1 MVNALSYLRTSS
13 AANVDGDSSP
23 RQRAAIAS
31 YAAANG
37 IELVGEYYD
46 AAVSGS
52 VALEA
57 RPGFI
62 QMLARIEGNGV
73 RLVLVEEPGR
83 FARHVVVQELGV
95 RWMQSLGVRVVTAGG
110 VDLTDD
116 TDTDRTMMRQLLGAI
131 AAAEKTRLVRKL
143 RGARDRNAAA
153 RGYRTDRRPAGAGPY
168 EAVYAAIRRLI
179 DDDPAMSLQ
188 ALADALTAQGLTA
201 MVGKK
206 DDKRPGKPFATS
218 HISRFIKAMD
228 LKRVDGRSKAA
239 RAA

>member
-1 MVNALSYLRTSS
+1 MTKALAYLRTSS
-13 AANVDGDSSP
+13 ATNVGGDTDK
-23 RQRAAIAS
+23 RQRTAIEA

-37 IELVGEYYD
+37 IELVDQFYD
-46 AAVSGS
+46 AAVSG
-52 VALEA
+52 ADPLQN
-57 RPGFI
+57 RKGFAD
-62 QMLARIEGNGV
+62 MMARIEGNGV
-73 RLVLVEEPGR
+73 RLVLIEDASR
-83 FARHVVVQELGV
+83 FARDIVVQELGI

-116 TDTDRTMMRQLLGAI
+116 TDTERTMMRQLIGTI

-168 EAVYAAIRRLI
+168 AAVYAAIRSLVAN
-179 DDDPAMSLQ
+179 DPAMSLQ
-188 ALADALTAQGLTA
+188 AIADALTAQGLTA

-206 DDKRPGKPFATS
+206 DEKRPGKPFATS
-218 HISRFIKAMD
+218 HISRFIKAMG
-228 LKRVDGRSKAA
+228 LQRVDGRSKAA